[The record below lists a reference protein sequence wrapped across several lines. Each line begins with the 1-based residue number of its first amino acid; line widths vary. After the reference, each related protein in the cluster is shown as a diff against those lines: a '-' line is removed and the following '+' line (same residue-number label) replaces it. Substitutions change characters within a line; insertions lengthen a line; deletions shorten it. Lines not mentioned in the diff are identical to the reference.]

1 MSQGPRAAWSLFVPA
16 IYYVAMRAITF
27 RGVRDVVLQ
36 DVAEPSVRDAS
47 DVLVRVEMAA
57 VCGSDLHPYLGRET
71 GLDVG
76 TVMGHE
82 FVGEVVEVGSAVQS
96 LAVGDRVVSPFT
108 TNCGACF
115 YCERGLTARCVHGEL
130 FGWVQDGQGLH
141 GAQAEVVRV
150 PLADSTLVKVPDGT
164 CSEQALLAG
173 DVLSTGFFCARLGDI
188 RSDSVVAVIGAGP
201 VGICAAIA
209 AKELGAAKVFS
220 LDLEPARLTLA
231 STYGAIPLLASDAE
245 ALEQL
250 RDATQ
255 GHGVDVVLECVGS
268 EQATRSAFDLARPG
282 ATIAAAGVHCESHL
296 AFSPG
301 EAYDK
306 NLTYRA
312 GRCSARAMMEETMP
326 LVSSRRFDLGALFSH
341 RMPFEEAARGYEMFE
356 KRLDGCTKVLL
367 TP

>member
-1 MSQGPRAAWSLFVPA
+1 
-16 IYYVAMRAITF
+16 MRAITF

-36 DVAEPSVRDAS
+36 DVPEPRILDAK
-47 DVLVRVEMAA
+47 DVIVRVKLAA

-71 GLDVG
+71 GLDLG

-82 FVGEVVEVGSAVQS
+82 FLGEVVELGSAVRS
-96 LAVGDRVVSPFT
+96 LTVGDRVVSPFT
-108 TNCGACF
+108 TSCGACY
-115 YCERGLTARCVHGEL
+115 YCDRGLTARCVHGEL
-130 FGWVQDGQGLH
+130 FGWVQDGRGLH
-141 GAQAEVVRV
+141 GAQAEMVRV

-173 DVLSTGFFCARLGDI
+173 DVLSTGFYCARLGRVEPGD
-188 RSDSVVAVIGAGP
+188 VVAVVGAGP
-201 VGICAAIA
+201 VGLCAAIA
-209 AKELGAAKVFS
+209 AKELGAAKVYS
-220 LDLEPARLTLA
+220 LDLEPDRLALAAR
-231 STYGAIPLLASDAE
+231 YGAVPLLASDSKS
-245 ALEQL
+245 LEQL
-250 RDATQ
+250 REATQ
-255 GHGVDVVLECVGS
+255 GRGADVVLECVGS
-268 EQATRSAFDLARPG
+268 EQATRSAFELARLG

-306 NLTYRA
+306 NLTYSA

>member
-1 MSQGPRAAWSLFVPA
+1 
-16 IYYVAMRAITF
+16 MRAITF

-36 DVAEPSVRDAS
+36 DVTEPRIQDAS
-47 DVLVRVEMAA
+47 DVIVRVKLAA

-71 GLDVG
+71 GLDLG

-82 FVGEVVEVGSAVQS
+82 FLGEIVELGSAVQS

-108 TNCGACF
+108 TSCGACY
-115 YCERGLTARCVHGEL
+115 YCDRGLTARCVHGEL
-130 FGWVQDGQGLH
+130 FGWVQDGRGLH
-141 GAQAEVVRV
+141 GAQAEMVRV

-173 DVLSTGFFCARLGDI
+173 DVLSTGFYCARLGRVEPGDI
-188 RSDSVVAVIGAGP
+188 VAVVGAGP
-201 VGICAAIA
+201 VGLCAAIA

-220 LDLEPARLTLA
+220 LDLEPDRLALAAR
-231 STYGAIPLLASDAE
+231 YGAVPLLVSDSKS
-245 ALEQL
+245 LEQL
-250 RDATQ
+250 REATQ
-255 GHGVDVVLECVGS
+255 GRGADVVLECVGS
-268 EQATRSAFDLARPG
+268 EQATRSAFELARPG

-306 NLTYRA
+306 NLTYSA